1 MIREILTL
9 ILNNIRTQY
18 YIEFTKE
25 RTRFIFEPG
34 LKNKTAPEFILELK
48 EGQWICDRDIDPS
61 LLEQAK
67 QKAEEI
73 RSNDVFDKL

>member
-9 ILNNIRTQY
+9 VLNNRNVQY

-25 RTRFIFEPG
+25 RNRFVFKPG
-34 LKNKTAPEFILELK
+34 LKNKNAPAFILELTQ
-48 EGQWICDRDIDPS
+48 EQWICDQNLDAT

-67 QKAEEI
+67 QKAQEI
-73 RSNDVFDKL
+73 RTNDIFDKL